1 MHWNIISAMGC
12 SPHDYRLSPG
22 VVLSPGWPQS
32 GRPLSNDNA
41 VLSAKLDQLRLD
53 GDLHNFAGFAA
64 AADIINAGDEFTKRP
79 GSFRGIIFHNVKRR
93 REGRIDAMGCVPH
106 LCFGELGIGLT
117 FRAVGVNWALSQ
129 RLESLRRGII
139 GCRVE

>member
-1 MHWNIISAMGC
+1 
-12 SPHDYRLSPG
+12 
-22 VVLSPGWPQS
+22 
-32 GRPLSNDNA
+32 

-79 GSFRGIIFHNVKRR
+79 GSFRGIIFHNVKRI

-117 FRAVGVNWALSQ
+117 FRAVGGQLGAEPETGIAPQ
-129 RLESLRRGII
+129 RNYRLPGRMMHRGII
-139 GCRVE
+139 VRRNVNEAKEE